1 MIQICGSLQDD
12 ATFSRFPLTPVR
24 MGEGYSNPK
33 LILRG
38 QILWDGKTKLDLF
51 SIVVHERFTYVFLGI
66 WDDGF
71 FGEPED

>member
-38 QILWDGKTKLDLF
+38 EIQGEGKSKLDLF
-51 SIVVHERFTYVFLGI
+51 SLVGHGKFTYVFLGI

-71 FGEPED
+71 LGEPEN

>member
-12 ATFSRFPLTPVR
+12 ATFSRFPMTPVR
-24 MGEGYSNPK
+24 VGEGYSNPK

-38 QILWDGKTKLDLF
+38 EIQGEGESKLDLF
-51 SIVVHERFTYVFLGI
+51 SIMVHERFTYVFLGV